1 MTFEFIT
8 ENILMPSILFGLG
21 IGAFIFFIGLGIKLC
36 LKLFN
41 S

>member
-1 MTFEFIT
+1 MDFNFVIQ
-8 ENILMPSILFGLG
+8 NFLSPAILFGIG
-21 IGAFIFFIGLGIKLC
+21 IGAFIFFLGLGLKLC